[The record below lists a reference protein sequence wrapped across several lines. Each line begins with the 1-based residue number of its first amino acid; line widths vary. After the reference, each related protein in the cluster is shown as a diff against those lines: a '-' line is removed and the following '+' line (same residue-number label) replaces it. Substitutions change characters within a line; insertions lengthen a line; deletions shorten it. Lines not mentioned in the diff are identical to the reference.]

1 MPDGVN
7 PLKERLKNV
16 PLKPGVY
23 MYKDAQGQ
31 VIYVGKAR
39 ELRNRMRSYFQSR
52 ERLHPRVRAMMN
64 RVADFDYIVSSTEVE
79 ALILEN
85 NLIKAYQPRYNIDM
99 RDDKSYPYLKVGIGD
114 KFPGIS
120 IVREDKDGVSKY
132 FGPYTDVGSL
142 KETLKL
148 LSGIFPLRKCRNFKQ
163 RPRPCL
169 NSDIGKCLAPCS
181 GQVSEEEYRRM
192 VDDLLAFLEG
202 EYKDILKSK
211 EAEMKDAALQ
221 LEFEKAARIRDQ
233 IRAIEKIGE
242 KQKVI
247 FESAY
252 NLDLLAM
259 ASGEKESLLVMFKVR
274 TGKITAK
281 ETFTLN
287 RAVDENEAE
296 LMGFFIKQYYHDNTD
311 IPAEILLKDMPAEAD
326 LIETWLQD
334 KSGFRVKFKN
344 PRRGE
349 KKKMLDMVL
358 ENTLLLWEEKNKK
371 NLKDTETL
379 IHLSKV
385 LDLQVIPERIE
396 CYDISHLAGEEV
408 VASMVVFSSGQA
420 DKKAYRRFKII
431 NEKNDDFA
439 SLAETLGRRF
449 EEADRGNTAFLP
461 EPDLII
467 IDGGLGQVNA
477 VKKEMERRQIDI
489 PVFGLAKKNEEIFAP
504 GISQPVLLPRRDEGL
519 RLLQRMRDEAH
530 RFAIEYNRQRRA
542 KKLKVS
548 ALDNIE
554 GIGPKRKKALLA
566 HFGSVAKIK
575 EASLEEIAS
584 VAGINLPAARNV
596 YEYFQSS

>member
-1 MPDGVN
+1 MADGVN

-64 RVADFDYIVSSTEVE
+64 RVEDFDYIVSSTELE

-85 NLIKAYQPRYNIDM
+85 NLIKAYQPRYNIDL
-99 RDDKSYPYLKVGIGD
+99 RDDKSYPYLKVATGE
-114 KFPGIS
+114 KFPRIS
-120 IVREDKDGVSKY
+120 IVREDKDGVSRY

-142 KETLKL
+142 RETLKL
-148 LSGIFPLRKCRNFKQ
+148 LSSIFPLRKCRNFKQ

-169 NSDIGKCLAPCS
+169 NSDIGNCLAPCS
-181 GQVSEEEYRRM
+181 GQVSEEEYRQM
-192 VDDLLAFLEG
+192 VDGLLGFLEG
-202 EYKDILKSK
+202 EYKEIVRSK
-211 EAEMKDAALQ
+211 EAEMKNAALK

-247 FESAY
+247 FETGY
-252 NLDLLAM
+252 NLDLIAM
-259 ASGEKESLLVMFKVR
+259 AFGEKESLALVFKVR
-274 TGKITAK
+274 AGKIVAK

-287 RAVDENEAE
+287 RAIDENEAE
-296 LMGFFIKQYYHDNTD
+296 LLGFFIKQYYHENKD
-311 IPAEILLKDMPAEAD
+311 IPAEILLKYMPAEAA
-326 LIETWLQD
+326 LIEAWLQD
-334 KSGFRVKFKN
+334 KRGCRVKFGV

-358 ENTLLLWEEKNKK
+358 ENTSLLWEEKNKQ
-371 NLKDTETL
+371 NLKNTETL

-385 LDLQVIPERIE
+385 LDLELIPERIE

-420 DKKAYRRFKII
+420 DKKAYRRFKIKR
-431 NEKNDDFA
+431 EQNDDFA
-439 SLAETLGRRF
+439 SLVETLGRRF
-449 EEADRGNTAFLP
+449 EEAGKGNAAFLP

-467 IDGGLGQVNA
+467 IDGGLGQVNT
-477 VKKEMERRQIDI
+477 VKKELEGRQIDI

-504 GISQPVLLPRRDEGL
+504 GISQPIVLSRRDEGL
-519 RLLQRMRDEAH
+519 KLLQRMRDEAH

-554 GIGPKRKKALLA
+554 GIGLKRKKALLA
-566 HFGSVAKIK
+566 HFGSVTRIK

-584 VAGINLPAARNV
+584 VAGMNLPAARNV
-596 YEYFQSS
+596 YDYFHS

>member
-85 NLIKAYQPRYNIDM
+85 NLIKAYQPRYNIDL